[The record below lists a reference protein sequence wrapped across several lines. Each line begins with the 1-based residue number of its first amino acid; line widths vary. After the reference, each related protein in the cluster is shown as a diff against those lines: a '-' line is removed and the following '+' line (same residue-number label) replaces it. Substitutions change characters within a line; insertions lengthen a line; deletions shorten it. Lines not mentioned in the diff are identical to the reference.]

1 MPTGHEK
8 TAIPSGTVSVTAM
21 VPLNW
26 IPAPSSGPYRDK
38 LQTACRLPWFPP
50 TPRFGRRSVY
60 TLTQSIVTT
69 DSQTI
74 AAKLNGE
81 YIRAKNN
88 NQRLSILG
96 SRSAYHGT
104 KLHYQNQKNTGTA
117 HFLLPRY
124 SFMHC
129 HHRIALHQTGW
140 AGNLS
145 CHWHLYFSHGFPVPF
160 PHPPQR
166 STPAP
171 PGAATLFQLCHQ
183 LLHRH
188 QLFILAV
195 FLHIQNR
202 IAVVTIFE

>member
-88 NQRLSILG
+88 NPAALYPREPLSLPWYKTPLSYLKPEKYRDSVFFAAPVFVYALSSSHSSSPNRLG
-96 SRSAYHGT
+96 R
-104 KLHYQNQKNTGTA
+104 
-117 HFLLPRY
+117 
-124 SFMHC
+124 
-129 HHRIALHQTGW
+129 
-140 AGNLS
+140 
-145 CHWHLYFSHGFPVPF
+145 
-160 PHPPQR
+160 
-166 STPAP
+166 
-171 PGAATLFQLCHQ
+171 
-183 LLHRH
+183 
-188 QLFILAV
+188 
-195 FLHIQNR
+195 
-202 IAVVTIFE
+202 